1 MDRLPAKETRAQG
14 TRTGSDTSWTE
25 ASVSDLSA
33 ALGTSLL
40 LDSAPVGVRIIRSAE
55 EFSSHPFS
63 QPQVPVHY
71 CSAVKMATEGT
82 SLKLDLGDMS
92 CDTAPRTLGLQSGFL
107 DAEFVDSY
115 VTGGLYADLA
125 RAEEVLAEVT
135 TLEDVTG
142 VALGP
147 LESFSDLT
155 PPDVVIVPT
164 LPYGAMRIAQATSYG
179 GKRARSNV
187 IGMHGVC
194 SECTAAPVATGEVC
208 TSLLCSGTRY
218 IAGWDEQL
226 ISVGIPFDLLPAIV
240 DALLSTVARYE
251 TNERKDGIRSS
262 DSCSVPSPGIARRI
276 SEIPEEAGYFYE
288 E

>member
-1 MDRLPAKETRAQG
+1 MTEPGNTQASTRQHGRPADESR
-14 TRTGSDTSWTE
+14 WTTANCSE
-25 ASVSDLSA
+25 FQA
-33 ALGTSLL
+33 ALSTSLL
-40 LDSAPVGVRIIRSAE
+40 LESTPVGVRIIRSAE

-92 CDTAPRTLGLQSGFL
+92 CDTAPRTLGLESGFL
-107 DAEFVDSY
+107 DEDFVDSY
-115 VTGGLYADLA
+115 VTGGLYADHA
-125 RAEEVLAEVT
+125 RAEEVLAQVA
-135 TLEDVTG
+135 TLQNVTG

-147 LESFSDLT
+147 LESFDDLT
-155 PPDVVIVPT
+155 PPDVVIVST

-218 IAGWDEQL
+218 IAGWDERL
-226 ISVGIPFDLLPAIV
+226 VSVGVPFDLLPAIV

-251 TNERKDGIRSS
+251 TDERKDGIRASGS
-262 DSCSVPSPGIARRI
+262 MPSPEIAQRI
-276 SEIPEEAGYFYE
+276 SDIPEEAGYFYQE
-288 E
+288 